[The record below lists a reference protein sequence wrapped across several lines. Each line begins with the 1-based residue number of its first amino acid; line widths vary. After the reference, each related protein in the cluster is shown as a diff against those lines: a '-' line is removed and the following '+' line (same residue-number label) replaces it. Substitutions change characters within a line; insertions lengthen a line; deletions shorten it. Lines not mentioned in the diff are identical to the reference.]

1 MKMARKRTRI
11 IGQLLFFANWI
22 ENIEYFTIVSVF
34 FSQSQSLIERFMALL
49 FWKTALIL

>member
-1 MKMARKRTRI
+1 MVIEKTRI
-11 IGQLLFFANWI
+11 IRQLLFLANLI

-34 FSQSQSLIERFMALL
+34 FSQSQRLIERFMALL